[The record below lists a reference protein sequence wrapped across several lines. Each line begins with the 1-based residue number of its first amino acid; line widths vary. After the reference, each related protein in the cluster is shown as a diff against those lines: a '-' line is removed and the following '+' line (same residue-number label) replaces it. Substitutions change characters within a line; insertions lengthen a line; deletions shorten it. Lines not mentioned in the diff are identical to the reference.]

1 LTILIKNLN
10 VNKKKYK
17 ENIQKAINTT
27 KKINEKVEK
36 IKK

>member
-1 LTILIKNLN
+1 MVNKKFN
-10 VNKKKYK
+10 VNNKKYK
-17 ENIQKAINTT
+17 ENIQKSINTT